1 MFVILKLVL
10 RGKQRIDL
18 ALEAT
23 DGEEQFVVVGRGH
36 GYIAAIMNASSSS

>member
-18 ALEAT
+18 ALKAA
-23 DGEEQFVVVGRGH
+23 DGEEQFVVVRGGH
-36 GYIAAIMNASSSS
+36 GESIVDEAA